1 MKPIENYKRQEA
13 KGKMANCKLA
23 EPTSCRAAAWSL
35 SNCLF
40 VTCPLP
46 FANLP
51 TCFLLYLLFA
61 ILPFATYAQHTHA
74 DGSTHED
81 HGAVESAVEEIKI
94 KKSEAVSERYELVLK
109 YEHLHAGEDGQLI
122 LYVADPVTNRA
133 ISGAKI
139 TLSTSLDSKA
149 VFGIKPKEAGVY
161 EITSKF
167 TKERTF
173 SLTAKIEG
181 INGPDILMLKGV
193 LVGHDESEHAHE
205 EAGLQFT
212 VYSLQ
217 FWGLLFI
224 GIVLGVLLT
233 FFVMR
238 SRHRKALVVLMIV
251 FSQLPTSNWR
261 LANAQHEGHNHG
273 DEGSKPKANLF
284 NEFEVSKET
293 QFLFEILTQPIHEGV
308 FDETTQLHGTIVPSS
323 TGQAVVQ
330 TPQTGRLVSLNARVG
345 QRVSKGQTLALLE
358 ETLDATEQVSLQA
371 ERNSLE
377 AEVTAARK
385 EYERIKKIED
395 IVAKRDLAE
404 AEARLQKAEEN
415 FKVFSSIAKGSKENT
430 RMVPLKAP
438 ISGIISPFSV
448 AMGSTVGVGETIFTL
463 TNLST
468 VYVETQVFGH
478 DAEQIKAGS
487 KLDVVST
494 AGGTQ
499 KRSDRIRLLSSAQ
512 SVNANQSHKLLFEL
526 SNPDGTFKI
535 GEFVSVRL
543 QTGQTNRTLSLPN
556 AAISQV
562 NGKPAVFVKKSPE
575 TFRVVYVATGTN
587 NGERTTL
594 TKGLANGEKVVIN
607 SAYQLKMMYLN
618 Q

>member
-1 MKPIENYKRQEA
+1 MKKINSRENR
-13 KGKMANCKLA
+13 GWCKEL
-23 EPTSCRAAAWSL
+23 L
-35 SNCLF
+35 
-40 VTCPLP
+40 
-46 FANLP
+46 
-51 TCFLLYLLFA
+51 FLLLTLHFSLLT
-61 ILPFATYAQHTHA
+61 PVYAQHTHA

-81 HGAVESAVEEIKI
+81 HEAEPAAEEIKV

-109 YEHLHAGEDGQLI
+109 YEHLHAGEDGKLI

-139 TLSTSLDSKA
+139 TLSTSFDSKA
-149 VFGIKPKEAGVY
+149 TFVIKPKEVGVY

-193 LVGHDESEHAHE
+193 LVGHDESEHVHE
-205 EAGLQFT
+205 ETEAGGIVL
-212 VYSLQ
+212 YGWQ
-217 FWGLLFI
+217 FWGLLFV
-224 GIVLGVLLT
+224 GVVLGVLLT

-238 SRHRKALVVLMIV
+238 SRHRKALVVFVIV

-273 DEGSKPKANLF
+273 DEGGKSKANLS
-284 NEFEVSKET
+284 NEFEVPKET
-293 QFLFEILTQPIHEGV
+293 QFLFEILTQPINEGV

-323 TGQAVVQ
+323 AGQAVVQ
-330 TPQTGRLVSLNARVG
+330 TPQTGRLVSLSARVG
-345 QRVSKGQTLALLE
+345 QSVSKGQTLALLE

-377 AEVTAARK
+377 AELTAARK

-404 AEARLQKAEEN
+404 AESRLQKAEEN
-415 FKVFSSIAKGSKENT
+415 FKVFTPIAKGSKGNT
-430 RMVPLKAP
+430 RIVPLKAP
-438 ISGIISPFSV
+438 ISGIVSPFSV
-448 AMGSTVGVGETIFTL
+448 AIGSTVGVGETIFTI

-468 VYVETQVFGH
+468 VYVEAQAFGQ

-487 KLDVVST
+487 KLDLVGT
-494 AGGTQ
+494 AGDVQ
-499 KRSDRIRLLSSAQ
+499 KRSDRIHLLSLAQ
-512 SVNANQSHKLLFEL
+512 AVNANQSHKLLFEL
-526 SNPDGTFKI
+526 SNPDGAFKI

-543 QTGQTNRTLSLPN
+543 QIGQTSRTLSLPN

-562 NGKPAVFVKKSPE
+562 NGKPAVFVKESPE
-575 TFRVVYVATGTN
+575 TFRIVYVATGTN
-587 NGERTTL
+587 NGERTTI